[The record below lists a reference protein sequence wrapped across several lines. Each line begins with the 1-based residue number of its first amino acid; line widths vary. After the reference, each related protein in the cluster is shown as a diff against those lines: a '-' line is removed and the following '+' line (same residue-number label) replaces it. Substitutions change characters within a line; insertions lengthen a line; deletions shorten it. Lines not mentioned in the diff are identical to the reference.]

1 MGVCV
6 THVLTLMICVLCMQ
20 STTPSP
26 VKYQKIEPHAKVEA
40 YRPFGSAQ
48 SRFMAG
54 AEVSFC
60 VGQSGPS
67 LQ

>member
-1 MGVCV
+1 
-6 THVLTLMICVLCMQ
+6 MQ

-26 VKYQKIEPHAKVEA
+26 VKYQRIEPHAKVEA
-40 YRPFGSAQ
+40 YKPFGSAQ

-60 VGQSGPS
+60 VGARLNHPYSD
-67 LQ
+67 